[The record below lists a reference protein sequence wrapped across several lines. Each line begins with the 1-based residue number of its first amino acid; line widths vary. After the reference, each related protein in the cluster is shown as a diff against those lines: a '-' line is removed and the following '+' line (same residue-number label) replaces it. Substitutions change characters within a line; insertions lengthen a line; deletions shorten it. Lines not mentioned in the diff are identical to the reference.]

1 MSGATPFVIAI
12 SGPSGAGKTTVTKAV
27 AKRLDAASLFFDDW
41 TDDPLGVSEWIGEPD
56 ADYNRW
62 PTPELAAALAALKR
76 GKAVTVPSLSPSVG
90 TDRNP
95 IVESAPFVVV
105 EEPFGRMRDDTAPL
119 IDLVVCLDL
128 PLHIALARRLKR
140 QVETTNTWAANAA
153 DDAGRLLIHRG
164 NTTFVVGYLDAYL
177 TFGYRMYEN
186 QLARLI
192 ETSDL
197 VLDALAPSSRIAAQ
211 VENAAREA
219 AR

>member
-1 MSGATPFVIAI
+1 M
-12 SGPSGAGKTTVTKAV
+12 TKAV
-27 AKRLDAASLFFDDW
+27 AERLDAASLFFDDW
-41 TDDPLGVSEWIGEPD
+41 TDDPPGVSEWIGEPD

-62 PTPELAAALAALKR
+62 TTPELAAALASLKG
-76 GKAVTVPSLSPSVG
+76 GKAVTVPNLSPSVG

-105 EEPFGRMRDDTAPL
+105 EEPFGRMREETGPL

-140 QVETTNTWAANAA
+140 HAGLSSTWAENSA
-153 DDAGRLLIHRG
+153 DDAGRLLIHSG
-164 NTTFVVGYLDAYL
+164 NTAFVVGYLEAYL
-177 TFGYRMYEN
+177 RFGHRMYEN
-186 QLARLI
+186 QLARLL

-197 VLDALAPSSRIAAQ
+197 VLDATRPSSEIAAH

-219 AR
+219 SACATSS